1 MKLKCIGGPND
12 GEYWSTVSEETQVG
26 EWVQTFKPPEN
37 IEVNSPS
44 QIITLDRSLY
54 LVEMI
59 RYHDKQEVI
68 SEWLF
73 LRFSSLDR
81 DQIMIDL
88 LNDKFR

>member
-26 EWVQTFKPPEN
+26 EWVQVK
-37 IEVNSPS
+37 
-44 QIITLDRSLY
+44 QILY